1 MEVDRFPAI
10 SLDDKSCQ
18 FYGISNKRIHSMEKL
33 ADAFAEVTSKI
44 TFQKTCVLLV
54 ALCLAFIQGCG
65 PTSDTSNQDAFG
77 DEVRLSR
84 IENSQGGVIG
94 DYNFY
99 QSYPRFMDDA
109 VKAVGT
115 ISLYNTDGAD
125 GPKFIGN
132 GVGIHLYEKDVDY
145 EYILTAAHIIYDVET
160 GKKKGN
166 AIRFGQIGDGQKIIS
181 QKISR
186 VPNEHN
192 NVLDRDFILIPIN
205 RTEGRI
211 PLNVKLRSNNFS
223 PNKSIVEKYNGYF
236 ISISSTNGE
245 KATQPVR
252 FVQKANNLY
261 LGERGDTKGY
271 VYTDLDAIKGL
282 SGSPVFFVSNQNLQ
296 LIGVISTKSRV
307 ENCNEITSNRYCG
320 NGVAL
325 LPAKYKKPTHKGK

>member
-1 MEVDRFPAI
+1 
-10 SLDDKSCQ
+10 
-18 FYGISNKRIHSMEKL
+18 
-33 ADAFAEVTSKI
+33 
-44 TFQKTCVLLV
+44 
-54 ALCLAFIQGCG
+54 
-65 PTSDTSNQDAFG
+65 
-77 DEVRLSR
+77 
-84 IENSQGGVIG
+84 
-94 DYNFY
+94 
-99 QSYPRFMDDA
+99 MDDA

-282 SGSPVFFVSNQNLQ
+282 SGSPVSLCCQLNTKSPHIRVSNSDYICVL
-296 LIGVISTKSRV
+296 KSPHNSRWSCLRV
-307 ENCNEITSNRYCG
+307 SLSLT
-320 NGVAL
+320 
-325 LPAKYKKPTHKGK
+325 PYKPF